1 MSRFFCSDEEM
12 SFPIKGEPYHLLL
25 LLEKIGSAAIL
36 INRRG
41 NVVDCNMHARQLLSI
56 DGIGLSEA
64 GADPFTSRTI
74 QSVLTDMFGLVAL
87 EHASQDRRLAFRAL
101 DVSADDDTCRL
112 IILIDLTLR
121 PPACA
126 PALEKIFGLTTA
138 EGRLAAQLSNGISL
152 ASIAR
157 ERKVSITT
165 LRTQLASIFAKTGT
179 SRQPELVALLA
190 RICRDPVAPGFVA

>member
-1 MSRFFCSDEEM
+1 M
-12 SFPIKGEPYHLLL
+12 LLAL
-25 LLEKIGSAAIL
+25 LDKVGSAAMI

-41 NVVDCNMHARQLLSI
+41 HVVEYNILARQLISI
-56 DGIGLSEA
+56 EGVDLSEA

-74 QSVLTDMFGLVAL
+74 QSMLMDMFGLVAL

-101 DVSADDDTCRL
+101 DVAVADDTYRL
-112 IILIDLTLR
+112 MILIDLTLR
-121 PPACA
+121 PQACG

-190 RICRDPVAPGFVA
+190 RICRDPVAPGFAA